1 MILHFH
7 TFLGSNPQLM
17 AYLLT
22 EDDASS
28 FHRTKFVPTD
38 CKLVMRHQ
46 SFVCLA
52 NLTPSSPSPS
62 GPLATSTFSTAASNS
77 AQHYGVELSKLL
89 IEKSHVDRS
98 KAQGAPCRKYC
109 LLFQVWLDVI
119 VSFRVVDPELDFIHF
134 QRQVRLKVF

>member
-1 MILHFH
+1 MILIRSA
-7 TFLGSNPQLM
+7 GSNPQLM

-22 EDDASS
+22 EDDAAS

-62 GPLATSTFSTAASNS
+62 GPHASTTLSSVASNS
-77 AQHYGVELSKLL
+77 VQHFGVELSKLL

-109 LLFQVWLDVI
+109 LLFKVYVFS
-119 VSFRVVDPELDFIHF
+119 VVFR
-134 QRQVRLKVF
+134 K